1 MFRLRGKGVPHLRE
15 SRRGDLQV
23 RVHVMV
29 PTELNKEQQELFRKL
44 DATFRTTENSD
55 ARSIFEKVKD
65 AFGV

>member
-1 MFRLRGKGVPHLRE
+1 M
-15 SRRGDLQV
+15 QV

-29 PTELNKEQQELFRKL
+29 PTDLSKEQQDLFRKL

-55 ARSIFEKVKD
+55 ARSIFDKVKD